1 MTDEEPSLPAVDHAQ
16 DGELLLYDYF
26 KHLTTLALLALGGI
40 LTLSEIADRED
51 VKPWLLAAV
60 LITISLGGI
69 AAFGGAGEIVRG
81 RHTGTA
87 RHKSVGFYRRAA
99 PILLAIGV
107 GMFLSMFVDSIV

>member
-1 MTDEEPSLPAVDHAQ
+1 MSDEDTTVPVVDHGH

-40 LTLSEIADRED
+40 LTVSQIADRED
-51 VKPWLLAAV
+51 VKPWLLATV
-60 LITISLGGI
+60 LVTISLGGI

-81 RHTGTA
+81 RHTGTP
-87 RHKSVGFYRRAA
+87 RHKSVEFYRRVA